1 MPRAT
6 SRSAPSA
13 PTNGR
18 EAEVLRPRSGA
29 GWSAASE
36 TAGRHR
42 CSTWLRRTSG
52 PSGSTRLSASKRVS
66 EQRSSARGPRCNIG
80 RVPDSTVLVVDDD
93 PVILKLL
100 EVNFEMEGF
109 TVLVARDGREFIEV
123 ATRDQPDLVVSDIMM
138 RKTSGIELVIALKGD
153 PNTRH
158 IPIILLSAKAQNAD
172 VRSGLE
178 AGADDY
184 VTKPFEP
191 LDLVDR
197 VNRLLE
203 ARASKRPS

>member
-1 MPRAT
+1 
-6 SRSAPSA
+6 
-13 PTNGR
+13 
-18 EAEVLRPRSGA
+18 
-29 GWSAASE
+29 
-36 TAGRHR
+36 
-42 CSTWLRRTSG
+42 
-52 PSGSTRLSASKRVS
+52 
-66 EQRSSARGPRCNIG
+66 
-80 RVPDSTVLVVDDD
+80 VPDSTVLVVDDD

-109 TVLVARDGREFIEV
+109 TVLVARDGQEGIDV

-138 RKTSGIELVIALKGD
+138 PKKSGLELVIALKGD
-153 PNTRH
+153 ASTRD

-203 ARASKRPS
+203 ARPSKRPS

>member
-1 MPRAT
+1 M
-6 SRSAPSA
+6 
-13 PTNGR
+13 
-18 EAEVLRPRSGA
+18 
-29 GWSAASE
+29 
-36 TAGRHR
+36 
-42 CSTWLRRTSG
+42 
-52 PSGSTRLSASKRVS
+52 
-66 EQRSSARGPRCNIG
+66 
-80 RVPDSTVLVVDDD
+80 PDSTVLVVDDD

-109 TVLVARDGREFIEV
+109 AVLVARDGQEGIEV

-138 RKTSGIELVIALKGD
+138 PKKSGLELVIALKSD
-153 PNTRH
+153 ASTRD

-203 ARASKRPS
+203 TRASKRPF

>member
-1 MPRAT
+1 MA
-6 SRSAPSA
+6 
-13 PTNGR
+13 
-18 EAEVLRPRSGA
+18 
-29 GWSAASE
+29 
-36 TAGRHR
+36 
-42 CSTWLRRTSG
+42 
-52 PSGSTRLSASKRVS
+52 
-66 EQRSSARGPRCNIG
+66 
-80 RVPDSTVLVVDDD
+80 DSTVLVVDDD

-109 TVLVARDGREFIEV
+109 TVLVARDGVEGVEV
-123 ATRDQPDLVVSDIMM
+123 ARTDQPDLIVSDIMM
-138 RKTSGIELVIALKGD
+138 PRKSGLELVTDLKGD
-153 PNTRH
+153 AATRD

-172 VRSGLE
+172 VRSGMD

>member
-1 MPRAT
+1 MAD
-6 SRSAPSA
+6 
-13 PTNGR
+13 N
-18 EAEVLRPRSGA
+18 
-29 GWSAASE
+29 
-36 TAGRHR
+36 
-42 CSTWLRRTSG
+42 
-52 PSGSTRLSASKRVS
+52 
-66 EQRSSARGPRCNIG
+66 
-80 RVPDSTVLVVDDD
+80 TVLVVDDD

-109 TVLVARDGREFIEV
+109 TVVTAKDGEEGIEV
-123 ATRDQPDLVVSDIMM
+123 ARREQPDLIVSDIMM
-138 RKTSGIELVIALKGD
+138 PKKSGLELVTELKSD
-153 PNTRH
+153 PGTSD

-172 VRSGLE
+172 VRSGMD

-203 ARASKRPS
+203 ERASKRTS

>member
-1 MPRAT
+1 
-6 SRSAPSA
+6 
-13 PTNGR
+13 
-18 EAEVLRPRSGA
+18 
-29 GWSAASE
+29 
-36 TAGRHR
+36 
-42 CSTWLRRTSG
+42 
-52 PSGSTRLSASKRVS
+52 
-66 EQRSSARGPRCNIG
+66 
-80 RVPDSTVLVVDDD
+80 VPDSIVLVVDDD

-109 TVLVARDGREFIEV
+109 TVLVAHDGEEGIEV
-123 ATRDQPDLVVSDIMM
+123 ARNNQPDVIVSDIMM
-138 RKTSGIELVIALKGD
+138 PKKSGLELVVALKGD
-153 PNTRH
+153 TSTSE

-172 VRSGLE
+172 VRTGLE

-203 ARASKRPS
+203 TRASKRS

>member
-1 MPRAT
+1 MA
-6 SRSAPSA
+6 
-13 PTNGR
+13 
-18 EAEVLRPRSGA
+18 
-29 GWSAASE
+29 
-36 TAGRHR
+36 
-42 CSTWLRRTSG
+42 
-52 PSGSTRLSASKRVS
+52 
-66 EQRSSARGPRCNIG
+66 
-80 RVPDSTVLVVDDD
+80 DSTVLVVDDD

-109 TVLVARDGREFIEV
+109 TVLTARDGEEGIEV
-123 ATRDQPDLVVSDIMM
+123 ARTDQPDLIVSDIMM
-138 RKTSGIELVIALKGD
+138 PKVSGLELVTALKAD
-153 PNTRH
+153 PATSE

-172 VRSGLE
+172 VRSGLD

-203 ARASKRPS
+203 VRASKRSS